1 MQASRI
7 DKPNEVVI
15 LKSKQIKK
23 RGEMMAEIRS
33 DLAGSMTGQKPS
45 RKVLEQFIEKGG
57 YAILESFGKG
67 TTIEEKELNAWK
79 CHGIITKLAEKT
91 NISRQTIYRIR
102 AWFPTSKSTGS
113 PTGVWIKQKDFDE
126 LKEACSKMKGIEK
139 LLKVARERLDRS
151 LVIDLQELRMRQV
164 ILGES
169 IEDFQKALKQEVEEG
184 EKRESVLEKI
194 LKEAW
199 LETIEVQKN
208 LHFAG
213 V

>member
-1 MQASRI
+1 MTQNR
-7 DKPNEVVI
+7 D
-15 LKSKQIKK
+15 
-23 RGEMMAEIRS
+23 
-33 DLAGSMTGQKPS
+33 DLAGSMAGQKPS
-45 RKVLEQFIEKGG
+45 RKVLEQFVEKGG
-57 YAILESFGKG
+57 YALLESCGKG
-67 TTIEEKELNAWK
+67 MTVEEKELNAWE

-126 LKEACSKMKGIEK
+126 LKEACSKMKRIEK

-151 LVIDLQELRMRQV
+151 LVIDLQELRMRQE

-169 IEDFQKALKQEVEEG
+169 VEDFQKALKQEVEKG
-184 EKRESVLEKI
+184 EKQESELEKI
-194 LKEAW
+194 LDEAW

-208 LHFAG
+208 LYF
-213 V
+213 VRV